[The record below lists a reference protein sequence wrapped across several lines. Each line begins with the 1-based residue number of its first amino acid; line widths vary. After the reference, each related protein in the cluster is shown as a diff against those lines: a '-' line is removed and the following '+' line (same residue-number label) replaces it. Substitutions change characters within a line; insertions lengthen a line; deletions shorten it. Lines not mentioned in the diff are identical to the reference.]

1 MCVQVRDAGDE
12 AWLGREAPEDPNLDV
27 PEGEAPL
34 LMLPPATAKD
44 ASFAQAKEHSAQQK
58 DNPRNPLGFGEWQ
71 DALLGLLPSG
81 CPALPSQQH
90 KNLSFS
96 MPQHSSYQ
104 QKHDHMTAL
113 QNVWSCLIGQRA
125 PMQGILTHVRPL
137 SMITF
142 SGVIQGPPV
151 MSANTWALAVQCGEA
166 TAFAQCMLP

>member
-71 DALLGLLPSG
+71 DALLGLAPSG
-81 CPALPSQQH
+81 CAAMPPQQP
-90 KNLSFS
+90 KKLLVFN
-96 MPQHSSYQ
+96 
-104 QKHDHMTAL
+104 
-113 QNVWSCLIGQRA
+113 
-125 PMQGILTHVRPL
+125 
-137 SMITF
+137 
-142 SGVIQGPPV
+142 
-151 MSANTWALAVQCGEA
+151 A
-166 TAFAQCMLP
+166 TAFLTSTKHNNIKPLYPTVSPFASSERKQ

>member
-58 DNPRNPLGFGEWQ
+58 NNPRNPLGFGEWQ

-81 CPALPSQQH
+81 CAASPSQQH
-90 KNLSFS
+90 KNLSSS
-96 MPQHSSYQ
+96 MSLHSSYQ
-104 QKHDHMTAL
+104 QKHDHMTANFF
-113 QNVWSCLIGQRA
+113 QNVWSCRIGQRA
-125 PMQGILTHVRPL
+125 TMQGILTQVRLL
-137 SMITF
+137 STITF
-142 SGVIQGPPV
+142 SGVIQGPSV
-151 MSANTWALAVQCGEA
+151 MSADS
-166 TAFAQCMLP
+166 